1 MGKTAAALELVGEH
15 FEIISADS
23 VQVYRYMDV
32 GSGKPTAAERSLV
45 RHHLIDVVYP
55 DEHFTAGDFCREAE
69 KASSQIASRGKVPL
83 VTGGTGLYIDSY
95 FGGLSDIP
103 DISVDVRREIR
114 AELLEKGLTALYEK
128 LMQVDPQ
135 FASHLHPNDTQ
146 RILRGLEVY
155 RGTGRPLSSYHGRK
169 RRYGRGRVLFIGLYE
184 ERDELRRRIERRVDR
199 MMKDGLVEE
208 VRWLRER
215 GYGPECKSMRS
226 IGYAEMNRYLDG
238 AIDLEEAVQAIKTAT
253 VQYAKRQLT
262 WFRRNRSFA
271 WYRPHQVQEMREYLL
286 RWLDESSGQAG

>member
-1 MGKTAAALELVGEH
+1 
-15 FEIISADS
+15 
-23 VQVYRYMDV
+23 MDV
-32 GSGKPTAAERSLV
+32 GSGKPTPAERSLV
-45 RHHLIDVVYP
+45 KHHCIDVVDP

-69 KASSQIASRGKVPL
+69 KASAQIASRGKVPL

-95 FGGLSDIP
+95 FIGLSDIP

-114 AELLEKGLTALYEK
+114 VELEEKGLSALYEK
-128 LMQVDPQ
+128 LTQVDPEL
-135 FASHLHPNDTQ
+135 ASHLHPNDTQ

-199 MMKDGLVEE
+199 MIAEGLVEE
-208 VRWLRER
+208 VRRLRER

-226 IGYAEMNRYLDG
+226 IGYAEIHRYLDG
-238 AIDLEEAVQAIKTAT
+238 AIGLEEAVQAIKTAT
-253 VQYAKRQLT
+253 MQYAKRQLT

-271 WYRPHQVQEMREYLL
+271 WYRPNQVKEMRDYLL
-286 RWLDESSGQAG
+286 RWLDERREQAG